1 MTNLSSLTSPVNSST
16 DGAADSL
23 PANSPVLLDV
33 RHLSIDYVA
42 KKQPPAQAVRDV
54 SFTLRAG
61 EVLGLVGESGCGKST
76 LMLGLMRL
84 LPAAGRIID
93 GQVNF
98 MTRDL
103 LSLSEAEMN
112 EVRWKNISMIFQGA
126 MNALNP
132 VRTVGEQ
139 IGEAI
144 RMHTTLSD
152 GTAIDRR
159 VAQLLDM
166 VGIAGNRKDQY
177 PHQYSGGMRQR
188 AMIAMSLACDPQI
201 VIADEPTTALDVMIQ
216 AQILELMSELQRE
229 LGLSIIFVTHD
240 LGIVAEMCDSV
251 LVMYGGVTAE
261 YADVDTIYNAP
272 QHPYTQ
278 ELLKA
283 FPDVTKPAGEL
294 ISIPGYPPR
303 LDALPPGCRFAPR
316 CPRVFARCDQ
326 ELPSLYHLDDAHVAS
341 CFLLEGDAA

>member
-1 MTNLSSLTSPVNSST
+1 MNSAMST
-16 DGAADSL
+16 RNS
-23 PANSPVLLDV
+23 ANARPVLLDV
-33 RHLSIDYVA
+33 QNLSIDYVA
-42 KKQPPAQAVRDV
+42 KGAAPAEAVRDV

-84 LPAAGRIID
+84 LPPAGRIVD
-93 GQVNF
+93 GYVYF
-98 MTRDL
+98 EERDL
-103 LSLSEAEMN
+103 LSLNETEMAD
-112 EVRWKNISMIFQGA
+112 VRWKNISMIFQGA

-132 VRTVGEQ
+132 VRTVGDQ
-139 IGEAI
+139 IAEAI
-144 RMHTTLSD
+144 RLHTTLSD
-152 GTAIDRR
+152 SAAIDAR
-159 VAQLLDM
+159 VSQMLDM
-166 VGIAGNRKDQY
+166 VGIAANRKDQY

-188 AMIAMSLACDPQI
+188 AMIAMALACDPQI

-216 AQILELMSELQRE
+216 AQILQLMADLQRE

-272 QHPYTQ
+272 RHPYTQ

-283 FPDVTKPAGEL
+283 FPDVTKPAGKL
-294 ISIPGYPPR
+294 TSIPGYPPR
-303 LDALPPGCRFAPR
+303 LDDLPPGCRFAPR
-316 CPRVFARCDQ
+316 CPQAFARCHEAQ
-326 ELPSLYHLDDAHVAS
+326 PPLYVFDHGHAAS
-341 CFLLEGDAA
+341 CFLLEEGRA